1 MALWDFGQSGNLCGI
16 DALYAW
22 GGYMGNR
29 CFGICAFF
37 VVLQGC
43 SGSVVEDI
51 QSDWVLVGGSSN
63 VEGMGEVKM
72 FIDKHSL
79 EKNGD
84 VYSYKDKVIMSNDA
98 DGVKEIISSIETDC
112 KQNTSRVKRADIYHS
127 NGKVDY
133 DTEYGAW
140 EPVKNDTL
148 SNGYAAYKFVCL
160 DN

>member
-1 MALWDFGQSGNLCGI
+1 MRNRYFG
-16 DALYAW
+16 
-22 GGYMGNR
+22 M
-29 CFGICAFF
+29 CAFF
-37 VVLQGC
+37 VFLQGC

-63 VEGMGEVKM
+63 VEGMGEVNV

-84 VYSYKDKVIMSNDA
+84 IYSYKDKVTMSNDT
-98 DGVKEIISSIETDC
+98 DGVKEIISSNEMDC
-112 KQNTSRVKRADIYHS
+112 KQSISRVKRADIYYS

-140 EPVKNDTL
+140 ESVKNDTL